1 MKEKVDA
8 VTDTY
13 QTDNLV
19 RANRIFDVVL
29 NMNSTLKTNIP
40 TTTTTTTTTASMNR
54 QILSNNIM
62 PESRMRRS
70 MESPKMFA

>member
-40 TTTTTTTTTASMNR
+40 TTTTTTTASMNR

>member
-29 NMNSTLKTNIP
+29 NLNSTLKTNIS
-40 TTTTTTTTTASMNR
+40 TTTTTTTASMNR
-54 QILSNNIM
+54 QILSNNII

>member
-8 VTDTY
+8 ITDTY

-40 TTTTTTTTTASMNR
+40 TTTTTASLNR
-54 QILSNNIM
+54 QVLSGNVM
-62 PESRMRRS
+62 PESSMRRR